1 MAKTSAILKEV
12 KSRTSWIVLGL
23 VTITGTG
30 CAPEQTATPP
40 APAPAVS
47 EGPVHTD
54 EQIAQMRED
63 TAKLNAALERAV
75 AKGKLEGEDRDLVT
89 SYLRGP
95 GRDQWELGGA
105 TLVSFARVSPQNAK
119 EALELFKR
127 EVPQRAYG
135 ESPVVV
141 HTLKRLEEL
150 AAAKPASP

>member
-1 MAKTSAILKEV
+1 MKLSVPLVVFALLAWTS
-12 KSRTSWIVLGL
+12 
-23 VTITGTG
+23 TG
-30 CAPEQTATPP
+30 CSPKHESNATVP
-40 APAPAVS
+40 AQNS
-47 EGPVHTD
+47 SGEPVHTD

-63 TAKLNAALERAV
+63 TVKLNAALERAV
-75 AKGKLEGEDRDLVT
+75 AKGKLEGEDRDQVI

-119 EALELFKR
+119 DALELFKR
-127 EVPQRAYG
+127 EVPKRAYE

-150 AAAKPASP
+150 AAAKPSSP

>member
-1 MAKTSAILKEV
+1 MILF
-12 KSRTSWIVLGL
+12 GL
-23 VTITGTG
+23 VTLVGTG
-30 CAPEQTATPP
+30 CTPTQEANPPE
-40 APAPAVS
+40 PAPAVS
-47 EGPVHTD
+47 DGPVHTD
-54 EQIAQMRED
+54 VQIAQMRED
-63 TAKLNAALERAV
+63 TAKVNAALERAV
-75 AKGKLEGEDRDLVT
+75 AKGKLEGEDRDLVS

-119 EALELFKR
+119 DALELFKR